1 MPYLSQRACRRAI
14 AIAVVSAVASLGTA
28 ALMPGIARA
37 AGTAHPGGHV
47 SPPTTTITPY
57 VSTPTQLTVNATPAS
72 VPFGSTST
80 LAETLLPANRIGNG
94 TVTFFS
100 GSATLC
106 TVQLAASSCT
116 TSPALAAGAY
126 AIVAFFSGANSGG
139 VEYMGSSAT
148 TALTVTALTSFTAS
162 AAPPSVAVGST
173 SNLTETGL
181 PGTATGTVGFT
192 SGGAVLCI
200 ATLPATT
207 CAYAALLAAGAHAIV
222 ATYGGDSTF
231 AGSTATTMLTV
242 TLVETSTRVTSSRNP
257 AELGQKVIY
266 TADVVSN
273 PGSGTVTFTAHGLPI
288 AGCTAVGINP
298 SSGSATCSASYST
311 AGVQRIGAT
320 FSGNAA
326 FAASSTATT
335 GVLALTE
342 TVVAAVAVP
351 TTGAGAEGN
360 PAQPLAG
367 GLLALL
373 GLLTVLGARRLRSRP
388 ESE

>member
-14 AIAVVSAVASLGTA
+14 TIVVVSAVASLGTA
-28 ALMPGIARA
+28 ALMPGIAHA
-37 AGTAHPGGHV
+37 AGTTHPGGHV
-47 SPPTTTITPY
+47 SPPTTTITPD
-57 VSTPTQLTVNATPAS
+57 VALPTQLTVDATPAS

-80 LAETLLPANRIGNG
+80 LSEILLPANRIGNG
-94 TVTFFS
+94 AVTFFS

-106 TVQLAASSCT
+106 TVQLPASSCT

-126 AIVAFFSGANSGG
+126 PIVAYFSGALSGG
-139 VEYMGSSAT
+139 VVWMSSSAT

-162 AAPPSVAVGST
+162 AEPPSVAVGST

-181 PGTATGTVGFT
+181 PGTATGTVAFT
-192 SGGAVLCI
+192 SAGAVLCN

-207 CAYAALLAAGAHAIV
+207 CAYAASLAAGAYGIV

-257 AELGQKVIY
+257 AELGQIVVY

-298 SSGSATCSASYST
+298 ASGSAACTTSYSS
-311 AGVQRIGAT
+311 AGAQRIGAT

-326 FAASSTATT
+326 FAASSSATT
-335 GVLALTE
+335 GGLALTE
-342 TVVAAVAVP
+342 TVDAAVAVP
-351 TTGAGAEGN
+351 TTGAGPEGN
-360 PAQPLAG
+360 PWEPLAG
-367 GLLALL
+367 GVLTFL
-373 GLLTVLGARRLRSRP
+373 GLMTVVAARRLRPRS
-388 ESE
+388 